1 MVRCMERFMHRCRV
15 SIIAFLGAVVAAA
28 LAPAAQAQQAAQAPA
43 AVPEAVVAPAT
54 STPVAAA
61 SLPRIVRVGV
71 YEEPPF
77 AEPDAVLKWKGF
89 AVVIFEASAIQLQ
102 MIPEFRQYANI
113 DELMSAV
120 EKGEVE
126 VGIGNTMV
134 TSKRLG
140 QVDFSQPILD
150 GGLRVMVPSD
160 RTHTLRR
167 LWNGLV
173 EDGHVQVLFWALV
186 GMLVLSAVVMAVLRR
201 LDQEFSKHWHEGF
214 AEAMYHVVS
223 VMMTGKTSYKGKLGP
238 AWLGRVIASVWLIF
252 GVASVAYFTS
262 SITSVMTADTMSD
275 AVHGPKDLPGRT
287 VGVLTGSV
295 GARYCAEHGIDVVTY
310 DTLDAA
316 ARALADRV
324 TDAVVSD
331 AQSLE
336 YYDVSHPQVNVAVV
350 GEMFERRHYAFPIN
364 RAAEDLRRRIDVVLV
379 GLREDGMLEQ
389 IRRRSF
395 GH

>member
-1 MVRCMERFMHRCRV
+1 MHRCRV
-15 SIIAFLGAVVAAA
+15 SIIVFACALVAGVFAPVA
-28 LAPAAQAQQAAQAPA
+28 RAQQASQAPVAAPAAAATD
-43 AVPEAVVAPAT
+43 VAPTA
-54 STPVAAA
+54 
-61 SLPRIVRVGV
+61 PRIVRVGV
-71 YEEPPF
+71 YEVPPF
-77 AEPDAVLKWKGF
+77 AEPDAALKWKGF
-89 AVVIFEASAIQLQ
+89 AVVLFEASAIQLQ

-126 VGIGNTMV
+126 AGIGNIMV
-134 TSKRLG
+134 TSKRLA

-186 GMLVLSAVVMAVLRR
+186 GMLVLSVVVMAVLRR

-238 AWLGRVIASVWLIF
+238 AWLGRVIASVWLVF

-287 VGVLTGSV
+287 VGVITGSV

-310 DTLDAA
+310 DTLDEA

-336 YYDVSHPQVNVAVV
+336 FYDVSHPQVNVAVV

-389 IRRRSF
+389 LRRRSF

>member
-1 MVRCMERFMHRCRV
+1 MHRCRV
-15 SIIAFLGAVVAAA
+15 SIIACLCAVVAAA
-28 LAPAAQAQQAAQAPA
+28 MAPVARAQQAVLAPA
-43 AVPEAVVAPAT
+43 AVPAPVIAPAT
-54 STPVAAA
+54 STTAAA
-61 SLPRIVRVGV
+61 PAAPRIVRVGV
-71 YEEPPF
+71 CEVPPF
-77 AEPDAVLKWKGF
+77 AEPDAALKWKGF
-89 AVVIFEASAIQLQ
+89 AVVIFEAAAIQLQ

-113 DELMSAV
+113 NDLMSAV

-126 VGIGNTMV
+126 AGIGNTMV
-134 TSKRLG
+134 TSKRLT

-160 RTHTLRR
+160 RTHTFRR
-167 LWNGLV
+167 LWTGLV
-173 EDGHVQVLFWALV
+173 EDGHVQVLFWGVV
-186 GMLVLSAVVMAVLRR
+186 GMLVLSVVVMVALRR
-201 LDQEFSKHWHEGF
+201 LDREFSQHWHEGF

-223 VMMTGKTSYKGKLGP
+223 VTMTGKTSYKGKIGP
-238 AWLGRVIASVWLIF
+238 SWLGRVVATVWMIF
-252 GVASVAYFTS
+252 GVASVAYVTS
-262 SITSVMTADTMSD
+262 SITSVMTADTISD

-310 DTLDAA
+310 DTLDEA
-316 ARALADRV
+316 ARALADRA

-336 YYDVSHPQVNVAVV
+336 YYDVSHPEVNVAVV

-364 RAAEDLRRRIDVVLV
+364 RAAEDLRRRLDVVLV

>member
-1 MVRCMERFMHRCRV
+1 MHRCRV
-15 SIIAFLGAVVAAA
+15 SIIAFLCTVLAGAMAPVVQAQQPAQAPVAAPA
-28 LAPAAQAQQAAQAPA
+28 PSAPAAAA
-43 AVPEAVVAPAT
+43 
-54 STPVAAA
+54 
-61 SLPRIVRVGV
+61 PRIVRVGV
-71 YEEPPF
+71 YEVPPF
-77 AEPDAVLKWKGF
+77 AEPDAALKWKGF
-89 AVVIFEASAIQLQ
+89 AVVLFEASAIQLQ

-113 DELMSAV
+113 DDLMSAV

-126 VGIGNTMV
+126 AGIGNIMV
-134 TSKRLG
+134 TSKRLA

-173 EDGHVQVLFWALV
+173 EDGHVQVLFWAVV
-186 GMLVLSAVVMAVLRR
+186 GMLVLSVVVMAALRR
-201 LDQEFSKHWHEGF
+201 LDREFSQHWHEGF

-238 AWLGRVIASVWLIF
+238 AWLARVVASVWLIF
-252 GVASVAYFTS
+252 GVASVAYVTS
-262 SITSVMTADTMSD
+262 SITSVMTADTISD

-310 DTLDAA
+310 DTLDGA

-336 YYDVSHPQVNVAVV
+336 FYDVSHPQVNVAVV

-389 IRRRSF
+389 LRRRSF

>member
-15 SIIAFLGAVVAAA
+15 SIIVFACALVAGVF
-28 LAPAAQAQQAAQAPA
+28 APVARAQQAAQAPVA
-43 AVPEAVVAPAT
+43 APAAAATDVAPTA
-54 STPVAAA
+54 
-61 SLPRIVRVGV
+61 PRIVRVGV
-71 YEEPPF
+71 YEVPPF
-77 AEPDAVLKWKGF
+77 AEPDAALKWKGF
-89 AVVIFEASAIQLQ
+89 AVVLFEASAIQLQ
-102 MIPEFRQYANI
+102 MVPEFRQYANL
-113 DELMSAV
+113 DDLMSAV

-126 VGIGNTMV
+126 AGIGNIMV
-134 TSKRLG
+134 TSKRLT

-186 GMLVLSAVVMAVLRR
+186 GMLVLSVVVMAVLRR

-238 AWLGRVIASVWLIF
+238 AWLGRVIASVWLVF

-262 SITSVMTADTMSD
+262 SITSVMTADTISD

-287 VGVLTGSV
+287 VGVITGSV

-310 DTLDAA
+310 DTLDEA

-336 YYDVSHPQVNVAVV
+336 FYDVSHPQVNVAVV

-389 IRRRSF
+389 LRRRSF

>member
-1 MVRCMERFMHRCRV
+1 MHRCRV
-15 SIIAFLGAVVAAA
+15 SIIVFACALVAGVFAPVA
-28 LAPAAQAQQAAQAPA
+28 RAQQASQAPVAAPAAAATD
-43 AVPEAVVAPAT
+43 VAPTA
-54 STPVAAA
+54 
-61 SLPRIVRVGV
+61 PRIVRVGV
-71 YEEPPF
+71 YEVPPF
-77 AEPDAVLKWKGF
+77 AEPDAALKWKGF
-89 AVVIFEASAIQLQ
+89 AVVLFEASAIQLQ
-102 MIPEFRQYANI
+102 MVPEFRKYANI
-113 DELMSAV
+113 DDLMSAV

-126 VGIGNTMV
+126 AGIGNIMV
-134 TSKRLG
+134 TSKRLT

-186 GMLVLSAVVMAVLRR
+186 GMLVLSVVVMAVLRR

-223 VMMTGKTSYKGKLGP
+223 VMMTGKTSYKGKIGP
-238 AWLGRVIASVWLIF
+238 GWLGRVIATVWLVF
-252 GVASVAYFTS
+252 GVASVAYVTS
-262 SITSVMTADTMSD
+262 SITSVMTADTISD

-287 VGVLTGSV
+287 VGVITGSV

-310 DTLDAA
+310 DTLDEA
-316 ARALADRV
+316 ARALADRA

-389 IRRRSF
+389 LRRRSF

>member
-15 SIIAFLGAVVAAA
+15 SIIVFACALVAGVFAPVA
-28 LAPAAQAQQAAQAPA
+28 RAQQASQAPVAAPAAAATD
-43 AVPEAVVAPAT
+43 VAPTA
-54 STPVAAA
+54 
-61 SLPRIVRVGV
+61 PRIVRVGV
-71 YEEPPF
+71 YEVPPF
-77 AEPDAVLKWKGF
+77 AEPDAALKWKGF
-89 AVVIFEASAIQLQ
+89 AVVLFEASAIQLQ
-102 MIPEFRQYANI
+102 MVPEFRQYANI
-113 DELMSAV
+113 DDLMSAV

-126 VGIGNTMV
+126 AGIGNIMV
-134 TSKRLG
+134 TSKRLT

-186 GMLVLSAVVMAVLRR
+186 GMLVLSVVVMAVLRR

-238 AWLGRVIASVWLIF
+238 AWLGRVIASVWLVF

-310 DTLDAA
+310 DTLDEA

-336 YYDVSHPQVNVAVV
+336 FYDVSHPQVNVAVV

-389 IRRRSF
+389 LRRRSF

>member
-1 MVRCMERFMHRCRV
+1 MHRCRV
-15 SIIAFLGAVVAAA
+15 SIIVFACALVAGVFAPVA
-28 LAPAAQAQQAAQAPA
+28 RAQQASQAPVAAPAAAATD
-43 AVPEAVVAPAT
+43 VAPTA
-54 STPVAAA
+54 
-61 SLPRIVRVGV
+61 PRIVRVGV
-71 YEEPPF
+71 YEVPPF
-77 AEPDAVLKWKGF
+77 AEPDAALKWKGF
-89 AVVIFEASAIQLQ
+89 AVVLFEASAIQLQ

-113 DELMSAV
+113 DDLMSAV

-126 VGIGNTMV
+126 AGIGNIMV
-134 TSKRLG
+134 TSKRLT

-186 GMLVLSAVVMAVLRR
+186 GMLVLSVVVMAVLRR

-223 VMMTGKTSYKGKLGP
+223 VMMTGKTSYKGKIGP
-238 AWLGRVIASVWLIF
+238 GWLGRVIATVWLVF
-252 GVASVAYFTS
+252 GVASVAYVTS
-262 SITSVMTADTMSD
+262 SITSVMTADTISD

-287 VGVLTGSV
+287 VGVITGSV

-310 DTLDAA
+310 DTLDEA

-336 YYDVSHPQVNVAVV
+336 FYDVSHPQVNVAVV

-389 IRRRSF
+389 LRRRSF

>member
-1 MVRCMERFMHRCRV
+1 MVRCMERFLHRCRV
-15 SIIAFLGAVVAAA
+15 SIIVFACALVAGVFAPVA
-28 LAPAAQAQQAAQAPA
+28 RAQQASQAPVAAPAAAATD
-43 AVPEAVVAPAT
+43 VAPTA
-54 STPVAAA
+54 
-61 SLPRIVRVGV
+61 PRIVRVGV
-71 YEEPPF
+71 YEVPPF
-77 AEPDAVLKWKGF
+77 AEPDAALKWKGF
-89 AVVIFEASAIQLQ
+89 AVVLFEASAIQLQ

-113 DELMSAV
+113 DDLMSAV

-126 VGIGNTMV
+126 AGIGNIMV
-134 TSKRLG
+134 TSKRLT

-186 GMLVLSAVVMAVLRR
+186 GMLVLSVVVMAVLRR

-238 AWLGRVIASVWLIF
+238 AWLGRVIASVWLVF

-295 GARYCAEHGIDVVTY
+295 GARYCAEHGIDVVAY
-310 DTLDAA
+310 DTLDEA

-336 YYDVSHPQVNVAVV
+336 FYDVSHPQVNVAVV

-364 RAAEDLRRRIDVVLV
+364 HAAEDLRRRIDVVLV

-389 IRRRSF
+389 LRRRSF

>member
-1 MVRCMERFMHRCRV
+1 MHRCRV
-15 SIIAFLGAVVAAA
+15 SIIVFACALVAGVFAPVA
-28 LAPAAQAQQAAQAPA
+28 RAQQASQAPVAAPAAAATD
-43 AVPEAVVAPAT
+43 VAPTA
-54 STPVAAA
+54 
-61 SLPRIVRVGV
+61 PRIVRVGV
-71 YEEPPF
+71 YEVPPF
-77 AEPDAVLKWKGF
+77 AEPDAALKWKGF
-89 AVVIFEASAIQLQ
+89 AVVLFEASAIQLQ
-102 MIPEFRQYANI
+102 MVPEFRQYANI
-113 DELMSAV
+113 DDLMSAV

-126 VGIGNTMV
+126 AGIGNIMV
-134 TSKRLG
+134 TSKRLA

-186 GMLVLSAVVMAVLRR
+186 GMLVLSVVVMAVLRR

-238 AWLGRVIASVWLIF
+238 AWLGRVIASVWLVF

-262 SITSVMTADTMSD
+262 SITSVMTADTISD

-287 VGVLTGSV
+287 VGVITGSV

-310 DTLDAA
+310 DTLDEA

-336 YYDVSHPQVNVAVV
+336 FYDVSHPQVNVAVV

-389 IRRRSF
+389 LRRRSF

>member
-1 MVRCMERFMHRCRV
+1 MVAGVF
-15 SIIAFLGAVVAAA
+15 APVARAQQA
-28 LAPAAQAQQAAQAPA
+28 SQAPVAAPAAAATD
-43 AVPEAVVAPAT
+43 VAPTA
-54 STPVAAA
+54 
-61 SLPRIVRVGV
+61 PRIVRVGV
-71 YEEPPF
+71 YEVPPF
-77 AEPDAVLKWKGF
+77 AEPDAALKWKGF
-89 AVVIFEASAIQLQ
+89 AVVLFEASAIQLQ
-102 MIPEFRQYANI
+102 MVPEFRQYANI
-113 DELMSAV
+113 DDLMSAV

-126 VGIGNTMV
+126 AGIGNIMV
-134 TSKRLG
+134 TSKRLA

-186 GMLVLSAVVMAVLRR
+186 GMLVLSVVVMAVLRR

-238 AWLGRVIASVWLIF
+238 AWLGRVIASVWLVF

-262 SITSVMTADTMSD
+262 SITSVMTADTISD

-287 VGVLTGSV
+287 VGVITGSV

-310 DTLDAA
+310 DTLDEA

-336 YYDVSHPQVNVAVV
+336 FYDVSHPQVNVAVV

-389 IRRRSF
+389 LRRRSF

>member
-1 MVRCMERFMHRCRV
+1 MHRCRV
-15 SIIAFLGAVVAAA
+15 SIIAFLCTVLAGAMAPVVQAQQPAPAPVAAPA
-28 LAPAAQAQQAAQAPA
+28 PSAPAAAA
-43 AVPEAVVAPAT
+43 
-54 STPVAAA
+54 
-61 SLPRIVRVGV
+61 PRIVRVGV
-71 YEEPPF
+71 YEVPPF
-77 AEPDAVLKWKGF
+77 AEPDAALKWKGF
-89 AVVIFEASAIQLQ
+89 AVVLFEASAIQMQ

-113 DELMSAV
+113 DDLMSAV

-126 VGIGNTMV
+126 AGIGNIMV
-134 TSKRLG
+134 TSKRLA

-173 EDGHVQVLFWALV
+173 EDGHVQVLFWAVV
-186 GMLVLSAVVMAVLRR
+186 GMLVLSVVVMAALRR

-238 AWLGRVIASVWLIF
+238 AWLGRVIASVWLVF

-310 DTLDAA
+310 DTLDEA
-316 ARALADRV
+316 ARALADRM

-364 RAAEDLRRRIDVVLV
+364 RAAEDLRRRINVVLV

-389 IRRRSF
+389 LRRRSF

>member
-1 MVRCMERFMHRCRV
+1 MHRCRV
-15 SIIAFLGAVVAAA
+15 SIIVFACALVAGVFAPVA
-28 LAPAAQAQQAAQAPA
+28 RAQQASQAPVAAPAAAATD
-43 AVPEAVVAPAT
+43 VAPTA
-54 STPVAAA
+54 
-61 SLPRIVRVGV
+61 PRIVRVGV
-71 YEEPPF
+71 YEVPPF
-77 AEPDAVLKWKGF
+77 AEPDAALNWKGF
-89 AVVIFEASAIQLQ
+89 AVVLFEASAIQLQ

-113 DELMSAV
+113 DDLMSAV

-126 VGIGNTMV
+126 AGIGNIMV
-134 TSKRLG
+134 TSKRLT

-186 GMLVLSAVVMAVLRR
+186 GMLVLSVVVMAVLRR

-223 VMMTGKTSYKGKLGP
+223 VMMTGKTSYKGKIGP
-238 AWLGRVIASVWLIF
+238 GWLGRVIATVWLVF
-252 GVASVAYFTS
+252 GVASVAYVTS
-262 SITSVMTADTMSD
+262 SITSVMTADTISD
-275 AVHGPKDLPGRT
+275 AVHGPKDLQGRT
-287 VGVLTGSV
+287 VGVITGSV

-310 DTLDAA
+310 DTLDEA

-324 TDAVVSD
+324 TDAMVSD

-389 IRRRSF
+389 LRRRSF

>member
-1 MVRCMERFMHRCRV
+1 MHRCRV
-15 SIIAFLGAVVAAA
+15 SIVVFACA
-28 LAPAAQAQQAAQAPA
+28 LVAGVFAPVARAQQASQAPVAAPAAAATD
-43 AVPEAVVAPAT
+43 VAPTA
-54 STPVAAA
+54 
-61 SLPRIVRVGV
+61 PRIVRVGV
-71 YEEPPF
+71 YEVPPF
-77 AEPDAVLKWKGF
+77 AEPDAALKWKGF
-89 AVVIFEASAIQLQ
+89 AVVLFEASAIQLQ

-113 DELMSAV
+113 DDLMSAV

-126 VGIGNTMV
+126 AGIGNIMV
-134 TSKRLG
+134 TSKRLT

-173 EDGHVQVLFWALV
+173 DDGHVQVLFWALV
-186 GMLVLSAVVMAVLRR
+186 GMLVLSVVVMAVLRR

-238 AWLGRVIASVWLIF
+238 AWLGRVIASVWLVF

-310 DTLDAA
+310 DTLDEA
-316 ARALADRV
+316 ARALADRA

-389 IRRRSF
+389 LRRRSF

>member
-1 MVRCMERFMHRCRV
+1 MHRCRV
-15 SIIAFLGAVVAAA
+15 SIIAFLCTVLAGAMAPVVQAQQPAQAPVAAPA
-28 LAPAAQAQQAAQAPA
+28 PSAPAAAA
-43 AVPEAVVAPAT
+43 
-54 STPVAAA
+54 
-61 SLPRIVRVGV
+61 PRIVRVGV
-71 YEEPPF
+71 YEVPPF
-77 AEPDAVLKWKGF
+77 AEPDAALKWKGF
-89 AVVIFEASAIQLQ
+89 AVVLFEASAIQLQ

-113 DELMSAV
+113 DDLMSAV

-126 VGIGNTMV
+126 AGIGNIMV
-134 TSKRLG
+134 TSKRLA

-186 GMLVLSAVVMAVLRR
+186 GMLVLSVVVMAVLRR

-223 VMMTGKTSYKGKLGP
+223 VMMTGKTSYKGKIGP
-238 AWLGRVIASVWLIF
+238 GWLGRVIATVWLVF
-252 GVASVAYFTS
+252 GVASVAYVTS
-262 SITSVMTADTMSD
+262 SITSVMTADTISD

-310 DTLDAA
+310 DTLDEA
-316 ARALADRV
+316 ARALADRM

-389 IRRRSF
+389 LRRRSF

>member
-1 MVRCMERFMHRCRV
+1 V
-15 SIIAFLGAVVAAA
+15 SIIVFACALVAGVFAPVA
-28 LAPAAQAQQAAQAPA
+28 RAQQASQAPVAAPAAAATD
-43 AVPEAVVAPAT
+43 VAPTA
-54 STPVAAA
+54 
-61 SLPRIVRVGV
+61 PRIVRVGV
-71 YEEPPF
+71 YEVPPF
-77 AEPDAVLKWKGF
+77 AEPDAALKWKGF
-89 AVVIFEASAIQLQ
+89 AVVLFEASAIQLQ

-126 VGIGNTMV
+126 AGIGNIMV
-134 TSKRLG
+134 TSKRLA

-186 GMLVLSAVVMAVLRR
+186 GMLVLSVVVMAVLRR

-238 AWLGRVIASVWLIF
+238 AWLGRVIASVWLVF

-287 VGVLTGSV
+287 VGVITGSV

-310 DTLDAA
+310 DTLDEA

-336 YYDVSHPQVNVAVV
+336 FYDVSHPQVNVAVV

-389 IRRRSF
+389 LRRRSF

>member
-15 SIIAFLGAVVAAA
+15 SIIVFACALVAGVFAPVA
-28 LAPAAQAQQAAQAPA
+28 RAQQASQAPVAAPAAAATD
-43 AVPEAVVAPAT
+43 VAPTA
-54 STPVAAA
+54 
-61 SLPRIVRVGV
+61 PRIVRVGV
-71 YEEPPF
+71 YEVPPF
-77 AEPDAVLKWKGF
+77 AEPDAALKWKGF
-89 AVVIFEASAIQLQ
+89 AVVLFEASAIQLQ

-126 VGIGNTMV
+126 AGIGNIMV
-134 TSKRLG
+134 TSKRLA

-186 GMLVLSAVVMAVLRR
+186 GMLVLSVVVMAVLRR

-238 AWLGRVIASVWLIF
+238 AWLGRVIASVWLVF

-287 VGVLTGSV
+287 VGVITGSV

-310 DTLDAA
+310 DTLDEA

-336 YYDVSHPQVNVAVV
+336 FYDVSHPQVNVAVV

-389 IRRRSF
+389 LRRRSF

>member
-15 SIIAFLGAVVAAA
+15 SIIVFACALVAGVFAPVA
-28 LAPAAQAQQAAQAPA
+28 RAQQASQAPVAAPAAAATD
-43 AVPEAVVAPAT
+43 VAPTA
-54 STPVAAA
+54 
-61 SLPRIVRVGV
+61 PRIVRVGV
-71 YEEPPF
+71 YEVPPF
-77 AEPDAVLKWKGF
+77 AEPDAALKWKGF
-89 AVVIFEASAIQLQ
+89 AVVLFEASAIQLQ
-102 MIPEFRQYANI
+102 MVPEFRQYANI
-113 DELMSAV
+113 DDLMSAV

-126 VGIGNTMV
+126 AGIGNIMV
-134 TSKRLG
+134 TSKRLT

-186 GMLVLSAVVMAVLRR
+186 GMLVLSVVVMAVLRR

-238 AWLGRVIASVWLIF
+238 AWLGRVIASVWLVF

-287 VGVLTGSV
+287 VGVITGSV

-310 DTLDAA
+310 DTLDEA

-336 YYDVSHPQVNVAVV
+336 FYDVSHPQVNVAVV

-389 IRRRSF
+389 LRRRSF

>member
-1 MVRCMERFMHRCRV
+1 MHRCRV
-15 SIIAFLGAVVAAA
+15 SIIAFLCTVLAGAMAPVVQAQQPAQAPVAAPA
-28 LAPAAQAQQAAQAPA
+28 PSAPAAAA
-43 AVPEAVVAPAT
+43 
-54 STPVAAA
+54 
-61 SLPRIVRVGV
+61 PRIVRVGV
-71 YEEPPF
+71 YEVPPF
-77 AEPDAVLKWKGF
+77 AEPDAALKWKGF
-89 AVVIFEASAIQLQ
+89 AVVLFEASAIQLQ
-102 MIPEFRQYANI
+102 MIPEFRQYAHI
-113 DELMSAV
+113 AALMSAV

-126 VGIGNTMV
+126 AGIGNIMV
-134 TSKRLG
+134 TSKRFA

-186 GMLVLSAVVMAVLRR
+186 GMLVLSVVVMAVLRR

-223 VMMTGKTSYKGKLGP
+223 VMMTGKTSYKGKIDPG
-238 AWLGRVIASVWLIF
+238 WLGRVIATVWLVF
-252 GVASVAYFTS
+252 GVASVAYVTS
-262 SITSVMTADTMSD
+262 SITSVMTADTISD

-310 DTLDAA
+310 DTLDEA
-316 ARALADRV
+316 ARALADRM

-389 IRRRSF
+389 LRRRSF

>member
-1 MVRCMERFMHRCRV
+1 MV
-15 SIIAFLGAVVAAA
+15 L
-28 LAPAAQAQQAAQAPA
+28 
-43 AVPEAVVAPAT
+43 
-54 STPVAAA
+54 
-61 SLPRIVRVGV
+61 
-71 YEEPPF
+71 
-77 AEPDAVLKWKGF
+77 
-89 AVVIFEASAIQLQ
+89 FEASAIQLQ

-126 VGIGNTMV
+126 AGIGNIMV
-134 TSKRLG
+134 TSKRLA

-186 GMLVLSAVVMAVLRR
+186 GMLALSVVVMAVLRR

-238 AWLGRVIASVWLIF
+238 AWLGRVIASVWLVF

-287 VGVLTGSV
+287 VGVITGSV

-310 DTLDAA
+310 DTLDEA
-316 ARALADRV
+316 ARALANRV

-364 RAAEDLRRRIDVVLV
+364 RACDDLRRRIDVVLV

-389 IRRRSF
+389 LRRRSF

>member
-15 SIIAFLGAVVAAA
+15 SIIVFACALVAGVFAPVA
-28 LAPAAQAQQAAQAPA
+28 RAQQASQAPVAAPAAAATD
-43 AVPEAVVAPAT
+43 VAPTA
-54 STPVAAA
+54 
-61 SLPRIVRVGV
+61 PRIVRVGV
-71 YEEPPF
+71 YEVPPF
-77 AEPDAVLKWKGF
+77 AEPDAALKWKGF
-89 AVVIFEASAIQLQ
+89 AVVLFEASAIQLQ

-113 DELMSAV
+113 DDLMSAV

-126 VGIGNTMV
+126 AGIGNIMV
-134 TSKRLG
+134 TSKRLT

-186 GMLVLSAVVMAVLRR
+186 GMLVLSVVVMAVLRR

-223 VMMTGKTSYKGKLGP
+223 VMMTGKTSYKGKIGP
-238 AWLGRVIASVWLIF
+238 GWLGRVIATVWLVF
-252 GVASVAYFTS
+252 GVASVAYVTS
-262 SITSVMTADTMSD
+262 SITSVMTADTISD

-287 VGVLTGSV
+287 VGVITGSV

-310 DTLDAA
+310 DTLDEA

-336 YYDVSHPQVNVAVV
+336 FYDVSHPQVNVAVV

-389 IRRRSF
+389 LRRRSF

>member
-1 MVRCMERFMHRCRV
+1 MHRCRV
-15 SIIAFLGAVVAAA
+15 SIIAFLCTLLAGAMAPVVQAQQPAQAPVAAPA
-28 LAPAAQAQQAAQAPA
+28 PSAPAAAA
-43 AVPEAVVAPAT
+43 
-54 STPVAAA
+54 
-61 SLPRIVRVGV
+61 PRIVRVGV
-71 YEEPPF
+71 YEVPPF
-77 AEPDAVLKWKGF
+77 AEPDAALKWKGF
-89 AVVIFEASAIQLQ
+89 AVVLFEASAIQLQ

-113 DELMSAV
+113 DDLMSAV

-126 VGIGNTMV
+126 AGIGNIMV
-134 TSKRLG
+134 TSKRLA

-186 GMLVLSAVVMAVLRR
+186 GMLVLSVVVMAVLRR

-223 VMMTGKTSYKGKLGP
+223 VMMTGKTSYKGKIGP
-238 AWLGRVIASVWLIF
+238 GWLGRVIATVWLVF
-252 GVASVAYFTS
+252 GVASVAYVTS
-262 SITSVMTADTMSD
+262 SITSVMTADTISD

-310 DTLDAA
+310 DTLDEA
-316 ARALADRV
+316 ARALADRM

-364 RAAEDLRRRIDVVLV
+364 RAAEDLRRRINVVLV

-389 IRRRSF
+389 LRRRSF

>member
-1 MVRCMERFMHRCRV
+1 MHRCRV
-15 SIIAFLGAVVAAA
+15 SIIVFACALVAGVFAPVA
-28 LAPAAQAQQAAQAPA
+28 RAQQASQAPVAAPAAAATD
-43 AVPEAVVAPAT
+43 VAPTA
-54 STPVAAA
+54 
-61 SLPRIVRVGV
+61 PRIVRVGV
-71 YEEPPF
+71 YEVPPF
-77 AEPDAVLKWKGF
+77 AEPDAALKWKGF
-89 AVVIFEASAIQLQ
+89 AVVLFEASAIQLQ
-102 MIPEFRQYANI
+102 MIPEFRQYANL
-113 DELMSAV
+113 DDLMSAV

-126 VGIGNTMV
+126 AGIGNIMV
-134 TSKRLG
+134 TSKRLT

-173 EDGHVQVLFWALV
+173 DDGHVQVLFWAVV
-186 GMLVLSAVVMAVLRR
+186 GMLVLSVVVMGVLRR

-238 AWLGRVIASVWLIF
+238 AWLGRVIASVWLVF

-310 DTLDAA
+310 DTLDEA

-336 YYDVSHPQVNVAVV
+336 FYDVSHPQVNVAVV

-389 IRRRSF
+389 LRRRSF

>member
-1 MVRCMERFMHRCRV
+1 MHRCRV
-15 SIIAFLGAVVAAA
+15 SIIVFACALVAGVF
-28 LAPAAQAQQAAQAPA
+28 APVARAQQAAQAPVA
-43 AVPEAVVAPAT
+43 APAAAATDVAPTA
-54 STPVAAA
+54 
-61 SLPRIVRVGV
+61 PRIVRVGV
-71 YEEPPF
+71 YEVPPF
-77 AEPDAVLKWKGF
+77 AEPDAALKWKGF
-89 AVVIFEASAIQLQ
+89 AVVLFEASAIQLQ
-102 MIPEFRQYANI
+102 MVPEFRQYANI
-113 DELMSAV
+113 DDLMSAV

-126 VGIGNTMV
+126 AGIGNIMV
-134 TSKRLG
+134 TSNRLT

-186 GMLVLSAVVMAVLRR
+186 GMLVLSVVVMAVLRR

-223 VMMTGKTSYKGKLGP
+223 VMMTGKTSYKGKIGP
-238 AWLGRVIASVWLIF
+238 GWLGRVIATVWLVF
-252 GVASVAYFTS
+252 GVASVAYVTS
-262 SITSVMTADTMSD
+262 SITSVMTADTISD

-287 VGVLTGSV
+287 VGVITGSV

-310 DTLDAA
+310 DTLDEA

-336 YYDVSHPQVNVAVV
+336 FYDVSHPQVNVAVV

-389 IRRRSF
+389 LRRRSF

>member
-1 MVRCMERFMHRCRV
+1 MHRCRV
-15 SIIAFLGAVVAAA
+15 SIIVFACALVAGVF
-28 LAPAAQAQQAAQAPA
+28 APVARAQQAAQAPVA
-43 AVPEAVVAPAT
+43 APAAAATDVAPTA
-54 STPVAAA
+54 
-61 SLPRIVRVGV
+61 PRIVRVGV
-71 YEEPPF
+71 YEVPPF
-77 AEPDAVLKWKGF
+77 AEPDAALKWKGF
-89 AVVIFEASAIQLQ
+89 AVVLFEASAIQLQ
-102 MIPEFRQYANI
+102 MVPEFRQYANI
-113 DELMSAV
+113 DDLMSAV

-126 VGIGNTMV
+126 AGIGNIMV
-134 TSKRLG
+134 TSKRLT

-186 GMLVLSAVVMAVLRR
+186 GMLVLSVVVMAVLRR

-223 VMMTGKTSYKGKLGP
+223 VMMTGKTSYKGKIGP
-238 AWLGRVIASVWLIF
+238 GWLGRVIATVWLVF
-252 GVASVAYFTS
+252 GVASVAYVTS
-262 SITSVMTADTMSD
+262 SITSVMTADTISD

-287 VGVLTGSV
+287 VGVITGSV

-310 DTLDAA
+310 DTLDEA

-336 YYDVSHPQVNVAVV
+336 FYDVSHPQVNVAVV

-389 IRRRSF
+389 LRRRSF

>member
-15 SIIAFLGAVVAAA
+15 SIIVFACALVAGVF
-28 LAPAAQAQQAAQAPA
+28 APVARAQQAAQAPVA
-43 AVPEAVVAPAT
+43 APAAAATDVAPTA
-54 STPVAAA
+54 
-61 SLPRIVRVGV
+61 PRIVRVGV
-71 YEEPPF
+71 YEVPPF
-77 AEPDAVLKWKGF
+77 AEPDAALKWKGF
-89 AVVIFEASAIQLQ
+89 AVVLFEASAIQLQ
-102 MIPEFRQYANI
+102 MVPEFRQYANI
-113 DELMSAV
+113 DDLMSAV

-126 VGIGNTMV
+126 AGIGNIMV
-134 TSKRLG
+134 TSKRLT

-186 GMLVLSAVVMAVLRR
+186 GMLVLSVVVMAVLRR

-223 VMMTGKTSYKGKLGP
+223 VMMTGKTSYKGKIGP
-238 AWLGRVIASVWLIF
+238 GWLGRVIATVWLVF
-252 GVASVAYFTS
+252 GVASVAYVTS
-262 SITSVMTADTMSD
+262 SITSVMTADTISD

-287 VGVLTGSV
+287 VGVITGSV

-310 DTLDAA
+310 DTLDEA

-336 YYDVSHPQVNVAVV
+336 FYDVSHPQVNVAVV

-389 IRRRSF
+389 LRRRSF

>member
-1 MVRCMERFMHRCRV
+1 MHRCRV
-15 SIIAFLGAVVAAA
+15 SIIAFLCTVLAGAMAPVVQAQQPAQAPVAAPA
-28 LAPAAQAQQAAQAPA
+28 PSAPAAAA
-43 AVPEAVVAPAT
+43 
-54 STPVAAA
+54 
-61 SLPRIVRVGV
+61 PRIVRVGV
-71 YEEPPF
+71 YEVPPF
-77 AEPDAVLKWKGF
+77 AEPDAALKWKGF
-89 AVVIFEASAIQLQ
+89 AVVLFEASAIQMQ

-113 DELMSAV
+113 DDLMSAV

-126 VGIGNTMV
+126 AGIGNIMV
-134 TSKRLG
+134 TSKRLA

-173 EDGHVQVLFWALV
+173 DDGHVQVLFWALV
-186 GMLVLSAVVMAVLRR
+186 GMLVLSVVVMAVLRR

-238 AWLGRVIASVWLIF
+238 AWLGRVIASVWLVF

-262 SITSVMTADTMSD
+262 SITSVMTADTISD

-310 DTLDAA
+310 DTLDEA
-316 ARALADRV
+316 ARALADRM

-364 RAAEDLRRRIDVVLV
+364 RAAEDLRRRINVVLV

-389 IRRRSF
+389 LRRRSF

>member
-1 MVRCMERFMHRCRV
+1 MHRCRV
-15 SIIAFLGAVVAAA
+15 SIIVFACALVAGVFAPVA
-28 LAPAAQAQQAAQAPA
+28 RAQQASQAPVAAPAAAATD
-43 AVPEAVVAPAT
+43 VAPTA
-54 STPVAAA
+54 
-61 SLPRIVRVGV
+61 PRIVRVGV
-71 YEEPPF
+71 YEVPPF
-77 AEPDAVLKWKGF
+77 AEPDAALKWKGF
-89 AVVIFEASAIQLQ
+89 AVVLFEASAIQLQ
-102 MIPEFRQYANI
+102 MVPEFRQYANI
-113 DELMSAV
+113 DDLMSAV

-126 VGIGNTMV
+126 AGIGNIMV
-134 TSKRLG
+134 TSKRLT

-186 GMLVLSAVVMAVLRR
+186 GMLVLSVVVMAVLRR

-238 AWLGRVIASVWLIF
+238 AWLGRVIASVWLVF

-310 DTLDAA
+310 DTLDEA

-336 YYDVSHPQVNVAVV
+336 FYDVSHPQVNVAVV

-389 IRRRSF
+389 LRRRSF

>member
-15 SIIAFLGAVVAAA
+15 SIIVFACALVAGVFAPVA
-28 LAPAAQAQQAAQAPA
+28 RAQQASQAPVAAPAAAATD
-43 AVPEAVVAPAT
+43 VAPTA
-54 STPVAAA
+54 
-61 SLPRIVRVGV
+61 PRIVRVGV
-71 YEEPPF
+71 YEVPPF
-77 AEPDAVLKWKGF
+77 AEPDAALKWKGF
-89 AVVIFEASAIQLQ
+89 AVVLFEASAIQLQ

-113 DELMSAV
+113 DDLMSAV

-126 VGIGNTMV
+126 AGIGNIMV
-134 TSKRLG
+134 TSKRLT

-186 GMLVLSAVVMAVLRR
+186 GMLVLSVVVMAVLRR

-223 VMMTGKTSYKGKLGP
+223 VMMTGKTSYKGKIGP
-238 AWLGRVIASVWLIF
+238 GWLGRVIATVWLVF
-252 GVASVAYFTS
+252 GVASVAYVTS
-262 SITSVMTADTMSD
+262 SITSVMTADTISD

-287 VGVLTGSV
+287 VGVITGSV
-295 GARYCAEHGIDVVTY
+295 GARYCAEHGIDLVTY
-310 DTLDAA
+310 DTLDEA

-336 YYDVSHPQVNVAVV
+336 FYDVSHPQVNVAVV

-389 IRRRSF
+389 LRRRSF

>member
-1 MVRCMERFMHRCRV
+1 MHRCRV
-15 SIIAFLGAVVAAA
+15 SIIVFACALVAGVFAPVA
-28 LAPAAQAQQAAQAPA
+28 RAQQASQAPVAAPAAAATD
-43 AVPEAVVAPAT
+43 VAPTA
-54 STPVAAA
+54 
-61 SLPRIVRVGV
+61 PRIVRVGV
-71 YEEPPF
+71 YEVPPF
-77 AEPDAVLKWKGF
+77 AEPDAALKWKGF
-89 AVVIFEASAIQLQ
+89 AVVLFEASAIQLQ
-102 MIPEFRQYANI
+102 MVPEFRQYANI
-113 DELMSAV
+113 DDLMSAV

-126 VGIGNTMV
+126 AGIGNIMV
-134 TSKRLG
+134 TSKRLT

-186 GMLVLSAVVMAVLRR
+186 GMLVLSVVVMGALRR

-223 VMMTGKTSYKGKLGP
+223 VMMTGKTSYKGKIGP
-238 AWLGRVIASVWLIF
+238 GWLGRVIATVWLVF
-252 GVASVAYFTS
+252 GVASVAYVTS
-262 SITSVMTADTMSD
+262 SITSVMTADTISD

-287 VGVLTGSV
+287 VGVITGSV

-310 DTLDAA
+310 DTLDEA

-336 YYDVSHPQVNVAVV
+336 FYDVSHPQVNVAVV

-389 IRRRSF
+389 LRRRSF

>member
-1 MVRCMERFMHRCRV
+1 MMKFGMPTVP
-15 SIIAFLGAVVAAA
+15 VVFACA
-28 LAPAAQAQQAAQAPA
+28 LVAGVFAPVARAQQAAQAPVA
-43 AVPEAVVAPAT
+43 APAAAATDVAPTA
-54 STPVAAA
+54 
-61 SLPRIVRVGV
+61 PRIVRVGV
-71 YEEPPF
+71 YEVPPF
-77 AEPDAVLKWKGF
+77 AEPDAALKWKGF
-89 AVVIFEASAIQLQ
+89 AVVLFEASAIQLQ

-113 DELMSAV
+113 DDLMSAV

-126 VGIGNTMV
+126 AGIGNIMV
-134 TSKRLG
+134 TSKRLT

-186 GMLVLSAVVMAVLRR
+186 GMLVLSVVVMAVLRR

-238 AWLGRVIASVWLIF
+238 AWLGRVIASVWLVF

-287 VGVLTGSV
+287 VGVITGSV
-295 GARYCAEHGIDVVTY
+295 GARYCAEHGIDVVAY
-310 DTLDAA
+310 DTLDEA

-336 YYDVSHPQVNVAVV
+336 FYDVSHPQVNVAVV

-389 IRRRSF
+389 LRRRSF

>member
-1 MVRCMERFMHRCRV
+1 MVRGMERFMHRCRV
-15 SIIAFLGAVVAAA
+15 SIVVFACA
-28 LAPAAQAQQAAQAPA
+28 LVAGVFAPVARAQQASQAPVAAPAAAATD
-43 AVPEAVVAPAT
+43 VAPTA
-54 STPVAAA
+54 
-61 SLPRIVRVGV
+61 PRIVRVGV
-71 YEEPPF
+71 YEVPPF
-77 AEPDAVLKWKGF
+77 AEPDAALKWKGF
-89 AVVIFEASAIQLQ
+89 AVVLFEASAIQLQ

-113 DELMSAV
+113 DDLMSAV

-126 VGIGNTMV
+126 AGIGNIMV
-134 TSKRLG
+134 TSKRLT

-186 GMLVLSAVVMAVLRR
+186 GMLVLSVVVMAVLRR

-223 VMMTGKTSYKGKLGP
+223 VMMTGKTSYKGKIGP
-238 AWLGRVIASVWLIF
+238 GWLGRVIATVWLVF
-252 GVASVAYFTS
+252 GVASVAYVTS
-262 SITSVMTADTMSD
+262 SITSVMTADTISD

-310 DTLDAA
+310 DTLDEA

-336 YYDVSHPQVNVAVV
+336 FYDVSHPQVNVAVV

-389 IRRRSF
+389 LRRRSF

>member
-15 SIIAFLGAVVAAA
+15 SIIVFACAMVAGVFAPVA
-28 LAPAAQAQQAAQAPA
+28 RAQQASQAPVAAPAAAATD
-43 AVPEAVVAPAT
+43 VAPTA
-54 STPVAAA
+54 
-61 SLPRIVRVGV
+61 PRIVRVGV
-71 YEEPPF
+71 YEVPPF
-77 AEPDAVLKWKGF
+77 AEPDAALKWKGF
-89 AVVIFEASAIQLQ
+89 AVVLFEASAIQLQ

-113 DELMSAV
+113 DDLMSAV

-126 VGIGNTMV
+126 AGIGNIMV
-134 TSKRLG
+134 TSKRLT

-186 GMLVLSAVVMAVLRR
+186 GMLVLSVVVMGALRR

-238 AWLGRVIASVWLIF
+238 AWLGRVIASVWLVF
-252 GVASVAYFTS
+252 GVASVAYVTS
-262 SITSVMTADTMSD
+262 SITSVMTADTISD

-287 VGVLTGSV
+287 VGVITGSV

-310 DTLDAA
+310 DTLDEA

-336 YYDVSHPQVNVAVV
+336 FYDVSHPQVNVAVV

-389 IRRRSF
+389 LRRRSF

>member
-1 MVRCMERFMHRCRV
+1 MHRCRV
-15 SIIAFLGAVVAAA
+15 SIIAFLCTVLAGAMAPVVQAQQPAPAPVAAPA
-28 LAPAAQAQQAAQAPA
+28 PSAPAAAA
-43 AVPEAVVAPAT
+43 
-54 STPVAAA
+54 
-61 SLPRIVRVGV
+61 PRIVRVGV
-71 YEEPPF
+71 YEVPPF
-77 AEPDAVLKWKGF
+77 AEPDAALKWKGF
-89 AVVIFEASAIQLQ
+89 AVVLFEASAIQLQ

-113 DELMSAV
+113 DDLMSAV

-126 VGIGNTMV
+126 AGIGNIMV
-134 TSKRLG
+134 TSKRLT

-186 GMLVLSAVVMAVLRR
+186 GMLVLSVVVMAVLRR

-238 AWLGRVIASVWLIF
+238 AWLGRVIASVWLVF

-262 SITSVMTADTMSD
+262 SITSVMTADTISD

-310 DTLDAA
+310 DTLDEA
-316 ARALADRV
+316 ARALADRM

-389 IRRRSF
+389 LRRRSF

>member
-15 SIIAFLGAVVAAA
+15 SIIVFACALVAGVFAPVA
-28 LAPAAQAQQAAQAPA
+28 RAQQASQAPVAAPAAAATD
-43 AVPEAVVAPAT
+43 VAPTA
-54 STPVAAA
+54 
-61 SLPRIVRVGV
+61 PRIVRVGV
-71 YEEPPF
+71 YEVPPF
-77 AEPDAVLKWKGF
+77 AEPDAALKWKGF
-89 AVVIFEASAIQLQ
+89 AVVLFEASAIQLQ
-102 MIPEFRQYANI
+102 MVPEFRQYANI

-126 VGIGNTMV
+126 AGIGNIMV
-134 TSKRLG
+134 TSKRLA

-186 GMLVLSAVVMAVLRR
+186 GMLALSVVVMAVLRR

-238 AWLGRVIASVWLIF
+238 AWLGRVIASVWLVF

-287 VGVLTGSV
+287 VGVITGSV

-310 DTLDAA
+310 DTLDEA

-336 YYDVSHPQVNVAVV
+336 FYDVSHPQVNVAVV

-389 IRRRSF
+389 LRRRSF

>member
-1 MVRCMERFMHRCRV
+1 MHRCRV
-15 SIIAFLGAVVAAA
+15 SILAFLCTVLAGAMAPVVQAQQPAQAPVAAPA
-28 LAPAAQAQQAAQAPA
+28 PSAPAAAA
-43 AVPEAVVAPAT
+43 
-54 STPVAAA
+54 
-61 SLPRIVRVGV
+61 PRIVRVGV
-71 YEEPPF
+71 YEVPPF
-77 AEPDAVLKWKGF
+77 AEPDAALKWKGF
-89 AVVIFEASAIQLQ
+89 AVVLFEASAIQLQ

-113 DELMSAV
+113 DDLMSAV

-126 VGIGNTMV
+126 AGIGNIMV
-134 TSKRLG
+134 TSKRLT

-173 EDGHVQVLFWALV
+173 DDGHVQVLFWALV
-186 GMLVLSAVVMAVLRR
+186 GMLVLSVVVMALLRR

-223 VMMTGKTSYKGKLGP
+223 VMMTGKTSYKGKIGP
-238 AWLGRVIASVWLIF
+238 GWLGRVIATVWLVF
-252 GVASVAYFTS
+252 GVASVAYVTS
-262 SITSVMTADTMSD
+262 SITSVMTADTISD

-287 VGVLTGSV
+287 VGVITGSV

-310 DTLDAA
+310 DTLDEA

-336 YYDVSHPQVNVAVV
+336 FYDVSHPQVNVAVV

-389 IRRRSF
+389 LRRRSF

>member
-1 MVRCMERFMHRCRV
+1 MVRCMERFLHRCRV
-15 SIIAFLGAVVAAA
+15 SIIVFACALVAGVFAPVA
-28 LAPAAQAQQAAQAPA
+28 RAQQASQAPVAAPAAAAKD
-43 AVPEAVVAPAT
+43 VAPTA
-54 STPVAAA
+54 
-61 SLPRIVRVGV
+61 PRIVRVGV
-71 YEEPPF
+71 YEVPPF
-77 AEPDAVLKWKGF
+77 AEPDAALKWKGF
-89 AVVIFEASAIQLQ
+89 AVVLFEASAIQLQ

-113 DELMSAV
+113 DDLMSAV

-126 VGIGNTMV
+126 AGIGNIMV
-134 TSKRLG
+134 TSKRLN

-186 GMLVLSAVVMAVLRR
+186 GMLVLSVVVMAVLRR

-223 VMMTGKTSYKGKLGP
+223 VMMTGKTSYKGKIGP
-238 AWLGRVIASVWLIF
+238 GWLGRVIATVWLVF
-252 GVASVAYFTS
+252 GVASVAYVTS
-262 SITSVMTADTMSD
+262 SITSVMTADTISD

-287 VGVLTGSV
+287 VGVITGSV

-310 DTLDAA
+310 DTLDEA

-336 YYDVSHPQVNVAVV
+336 FYDVSHPQVNVAVV

-389 IRRRSF
+389 LRRRSF

>member
-1 MVRCMERFMHRCRV
+1 MHRCRV
-15 SIIAFLGAVVAAA
+15 SIIVFACALVAGVF
-28 LAPAAQAQQAAQAPA
+28 APVARAQQAAQAPVA
-43 AVPEAVVAPAT
+43 APAAAATDVAPTA
-54 STPVAAA
+54 
-61 SLPRIVRVGV
+61 PRIVRVGV
-71 YEEPPF
+71 YEVPPF
-77 AEPDAVLKWKGF
+77 AEPDAALKWKGF
-89 AVVIFEASAIQLQ
+89 AVVLFEASAIQLQ
-102 MIPEFRQYANI
+102 MVPEFRQYANL
-113 DELMSAV
+113 DDLMSAV

-126 VGIGNTMV
+126 AGIGNIMV
-134 TSKRLG
+134 TSKRLT

-186 GMLVLSAVVMAVLRR
+186 GMLVLSVVVMAVLRR

-238 AWLGRVIASVWLIF
+238 AWLGRVIASVWLVF

-262 SITSVMTADTMSD
+262 SITSVMTADTISD

-287 VGVLTGSV
+287 VGVITGSV

-310 DTLDAA
+310 DTLDEA

-336 YYDVSHPQVNVAVV
+336 FYDVSHPQVNVAVV

-389 IRRRSF
+389 LRRRSF

>member
-15 SIIAFLGAVVAAA
+15 SIIVFACALVAGVFAPVA
-28 LAPAAQAQQAAQAPA
+28 RAQQASQAPVAAPAAAATD
-43 AVPEAVVAPAT
+43 VAPTA
-54 STPVAAA
+54 
-61 SLPRIVRVGV
+61 PRIVRVGV
-71 YEEPPF
+71 YEVPPF
-77 AEPDAVLKWKGF
+77 AEPDAALKWKGF
-89 AVVIFEASAIQLQ
+89 AVVLFEASAIQLQ

-113 DELMSAV
+113 DDLMSAV

-126 VGIGNTMV
+126 AGIGNIMV
-134 TSKRLG
+134 TSKRLT

-186 GMLVLSAVVMAVLRR
+186 GMLVLSVVVMAVLRR

-238 AWLGRVIASVWLIF
+238 AWLGRVIASVWLVF

-287 VGVLTGSV
+287 VGVITGSV

-310 DTLDAA
+310 DTLDEA

-336 YYDVSHPQVNVAVV
+336 FYDVSHPQVNVAVV

-389 IRRRSF
+389 LRRRSF

>member
-1 MVRCMERFMHRCRV
+1 MHRCRV
-15 SIIAFLGAVVAAA
+15 SIIVFACALVAGVFAPVA
-28 LAPAAQAQQAAQAPA
+28 RAQQASQAPVAAPAAAATD
-43 AVPEAVVAPAT
+43 VAPTA
-54 STPVAAA
+54 
-61 SLPRIVRVGV
+61 PRIVRVGV
-71 YEEPPF
+71 YEVPPF
-77 AEPDAVLKWKGF
+77 AEPDAALKWKGF
-89 AVVIFEASAIQLQ
+89 AVVLFEASAIQLQ

-113 DELMSAV
+113 DDLMSAV

-126 VGIGNTMV
+126 AGIGNIMV
-134 TSKRLG
+134 TSKRLT

-186 GMLVLSAVVMAVLRR
+186 GMLVLSVVVMAVLRR

-238 AWLGRVIASVWLIF
+238 AWLGRVIASVWLVF

-310 DTLDAA
+310 DTLDEA

-336 YYDVSHPQVNVAVV
+336 FYDVSHPQVNVAVV

-389 IRRRSF
+389 LRRRSF

>member
-1 MVRCMERFMHRCRV
+1 MHRCRV
-15 SIIAFLGAVVAAA
+15 SIIAFLCTLLAGAMAPVVQAQQPAQAPVAAPA
-28 LAPAAQAQQAAQAPA
+28 PSAPAAAG
-43 AVPEAVVAPAT
+43 
-54 STPVAAA
+54 
-61 SLPRIVRVGV
+61 PRIVRVGV
-71 YEEPPF
+71 YEVPPF
-77 AEPDAVLKWKGF
+77 AEPDAALKWKGF
-89 AVVIFEASAIQLQ
+89 AVVLFEASAIQLQ

-113 DELMSAV
+113 DDLMSAV

-126 VGIGNTMV
+126 AGIGNIMV
-134 TSKRLG
+134 TSKRLT

-173 EDGHVQVLFWALV
+173 DDGHVQVLFWALV
-186 GMLVLSAVVMAVLRR
+186 GMLVLSVVVMAVLRR

-223 VMMTGKTSYKGKLGP
+223 VMMTGKTSYKGKIGP
-238 AWLGRVIASVWLIF
+238 GWLGRVIATVWLVF
-252 GVASVAYFTS
+252 GVASVAYVTS
-262 SITSVMTADTMSD
+262 SITSVMTADTISD

-287 VGVLTGSV
+287 VGVITGSV

-310 DTLDAA
+310 DTLDEA
-316 ARALADRV
+316 ARALADRM

-389 IRRRSF
+389 LRRRSF